1 MGLRRTARECALQI
15 LFQSEFKQGQE
26 ANRLIPN
33 AAIEKKMVTGV
44 KAFAD
49 QLVEGVR
56 AHQAEIDRIIKQ
68 YTEHWSPGRMAIV
81 DRNILR
87 FSIFELLYLEEVPA
101 KVTINEAIEIAK
113 RYGNENSG
121 GFINGILDR
130 VQLNHPKSAAA
141 SKPLEETA

>member
-1 MGLRRTARECALQI
+1 MGLRRTARECALQM
-15 LFQSEFKQGQE
+15 LFETEFKKGE
-26 ANRLIPN
+26 SPASGILN
-33 AAIEKKMVTGV
+33 ASVEKKMVSGV
-44 KAFAD
+44 KTFAT

-56 AHQAEIDRIIKQ
+56 THQPEIDSIIKK
-68 YTEHWSPGRMAIV
+68 YTEHWSTGRMAIV

-87 FSIFELLYLEEVPA
+87 FSIFELLYLEEIPA

-130 VQLNHPKSAAA
+130 VLLDHPKTKSP
-141 SKPLEETA
+141 SKSQEMV